1 MRTVARNR
9 VIDLPQRGTDIG
21 LERCLCHSLRLKIE
35 LVEEPV
41 SIERSP
47 VVDRRLG
54 PSLEERDAQPRRRCD
69 TLRMQRRDDK
79 AARYENWKWV
89 ESERGNGL
97 FDLSADIGERNDLS
111 ASRPEVLKKMKSRW
125 AAWRKQMDEA
135 EVRGP
140 FRNY

>member
-1 MRTVARNR
+1 MYW
-9 VIDLPQRGTDIG
+9 
-21 LERCLCHSLRLKIE
+21 
-35 LVEEPV
+35 
-41 SIERSP
+41 
-47 VVDRRLG
+47 
-54 PSLEERDAQPRRRCD
+54 
-69 TLRMQRRDDK
+69 QRRDDK

-97 FDLSADIGERNDLS
+97 FDVSADIGERNDLS